1 MRIHRLWA
9 SARSLTQV
17 HVHAQQVAVRNAMVA
32 SSALTQRRLERD
44 EVGEFLAQYQRR
56 YDARSA

>member
-1 MRIHRLWA
+1 MRIHRLWTA
-9 SARSLTQV
+9 ARSVAQV

-44 EVGEFLAQYQRR
+44 EVEEFLVQHRRR
-56 YDARSA
+56 YAARSA